1 LRRPKWLIIAKNEYL
16 LKTSGFRRYRKVFP
30 FLALAAVMLYVLFVA
45 PAMFSLASDYTRT
58 FLLSDAALAFMQVM
72 LFVIFVSILTIP
84 IMQTLQDTNITPLE
98 TVLSAPVEPKD
109 VLLGKYLGSLPL
121 YAIVVSIIAG
131 TFLALF
137 IPFGMTM
144 DQVLLAVLVFILI
157 IMSALWIGVLIAAIL
172 KAWLGRSVRG
182 REAGQALAMLISL
195 PLVAVMYSAMNGDML
210 DALQGRGSP
219 LSGSFLLLPSSWG
232 ADVIIRFLHHPG
244 DVGFDLASTVLGIF
258 GLTAFLI
265 GSIFV
270 GVKLSGRAY
279 DLEPVSF
286 STAKAKPEGGF
297 YRYVRLLSAKGSFAT
312 VVVTVMKDY
321 GRRLENIS
329 RVIYI
334 LGLVSMMELF
344 MLSSLPQG
352 DYVSIAL
359 LTITWMMAFLC
370 VFVVG
375 EVTARGKDNL
385 FIYRKAPRGESRL
398 IRARIMQGCIVVQP
412 VAAISALIVL
422 VPSSVPWMDTIL
434 LTLAVVA
441 IATAYVIMSIGLFLL
456 SPSFSERPME
466 AIWNAISVLAI
477 SFFLYVICIVAF
489 GEPWGLLALLLL
501 SSGIGSILLMAG
513 SRKIKSIE

>member
-16 LKTSGFRRYRKVFP
+16 LKTSGFRRYRRIFP
-30 FLALAAVMLYVLFVA
+30 FLASAAVMAYVLFVA
-45 PAMFSLASDYTRT
+45 PAMFSLASDLTKT

-72 LFVIFVSILTIP
+72 LFVIFISILTIP
-84 IMQTLQDTNITPLE
+84 IMQTLQDTNIAPLE
-98 TVLSAPVEPKD
+98 TILSAPVEPKD
-109 VLLGKYLGSLPL
+109 MLLGKYLGSLPL
-121 YAIVVSIIAG
+121 YAIVVSVIAG

-157 IMSALWIGVLIAAIL
+157 VMSALWIGVLIAAIL
-172 KAWLGRSVRG
+172 KAWLGKSVRG
-182 REAGQALAMLISL
+182 REARQALAMLISL
-195 PLVAVMYSAMNGDML
+195 PLFAVIYSAMNGDML
-210 DALQGRGSP
+210 DALQGHGNTI
-219 LSGSFLLLPSSWG
+219 SGPFLMLPSSWG
-232 ADVIIRFLHHPG
+232 ADVILRFLRHPG
-244 DVGFDLASTVLGIF
+244 DVGFDLFSMVLGIF
-258 GLTAFLI
+258 GLLAFLF

-270 GVKLSGRAY
+270 GIKLSGRAY

-286 STAKAKPEGGF
+286 SSAKAKPEGVF
-297 YRYVRLLSAKGSFAT
+297 YKYVRLLSARGSLAT
-312 VVVTVMKDY
+312 VVVTVTKDY

-329 RVIYI
+329 RIIYI

-352 DYVSIAL
+352 NHVSIAL

-385 FIYRKAPRGESRL
+385 FIYRKAPGGESRL
-398 IRARIMQGCIVVQP
+398 IGARIIQGCIVVQP

-422 VPSSVPWMDTIL
+422 IPSKFPLVDTIV
-434 LTLAVVA
+434 LTIAIVA

-456 SPSFSERPME
+456 SPAFSEKPIEM
-466 AIWNAISVLAI
+466 IGNAISILVI
-477 SFFLYVICIVAF
+477 SFFLYVVCMVVF
-489 GEPWGLLALLLL
+489 GETWGILALLLL
-501 SSGIGSILLMAG
+501 SLGIGSILLMVG

>member
-1 LRRPKWLIIAKNEYL
+1 
-16 LKTSGFRRYRKVFP
+16 
-30 FLALAAVMLYVLFVA
+30 
-45 PAMFSLASDYTRT
+45 
-58 FLLSDAALAFMQVM
+58 
-72 LFVIFVSILTIP
+72 
-84 IMQTLQDTNITPLE
+84 
-98 TVLSAPVEPKD
+98 
-109 VLLGKYLGSLPL
+109 
-121 YAIVVSIIAG
+121 
-131 TFLALF
+131 
-137 IPFGMTM
+137 
-144 DQVLLAVLVFILI
+144 
-157 IMSALWIGVLIAAIL
+157 
-172 KAWLGRSVRG
+172 
-182 REAGQALAMLISL
+182 MLISL

-210 DALQGRGSP
+210 DALQGRGST

-232 ADVIIRFLHHPG
+232 ADVILRFLRHPG
-244 DVGFDLASTVLGIF
+244 DVGFDLASMVLGIF

-297 YRYVRLLSAKGSFAT
+297 YRYVRFLSAKGSFAT

-466 AIWNAISVLAI
+466 IIGNAISVLAI